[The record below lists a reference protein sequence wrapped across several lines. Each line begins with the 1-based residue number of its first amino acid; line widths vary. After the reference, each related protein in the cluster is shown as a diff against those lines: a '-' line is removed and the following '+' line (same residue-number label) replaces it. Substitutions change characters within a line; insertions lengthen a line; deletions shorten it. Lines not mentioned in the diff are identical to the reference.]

1 MVIQVRLVRK
11 GLLVLQVNGAHTARM
26 EKLDLKAMLVQRVK
40 QVTEENKVLL
50 VLQGSRVCLDPLVL
64 LVNLAN
70 LEVRVSRVTLVQ
82 WAI

>member
-11 GLLVLQVNGAHTARM
+11 GLLVLQVNGVHTARM

-50 VLQGSRVCLDPLVL
+50 ALQGSRVCLDPLVL